1 MRFPIGPTR
10 GAGDTLAAGQIL
22 LKLHNPGGAPMA
34 RLRDERGGLD
44 APIWGAFLLLLF
56 GLFFSAYVS
65 YHALTL
71 FRGQVQQDLDQA
83 TRLAAAQLQP
93 GTALAGGAGVD
104 TQAATSTFQRVLP
117 QVLATLPAGVATGPW
132 STAALQTYEQAGGRT
147 PDPPGWPVT
156 GPGVFAEIAAPVHVR
171 LFGVAPVGFTMTVAA
186 FELAP
191 VRNTRNQSWQT
202 GG

>member
-1 MRFPIGPTR
+1 
-10 GAGDTLAAGQIL
+10 
-22 LKLHNPGGAPMA
+22 MA

-44 APIWGAFLLLLF
+44 APIWWCFALLLF
-56 GLFFSAYVS
+56 GLFFSAYAS
-65 YHALTL
+65 YHALAL

-104 TQAATSTFQRVLP
+104 APAATTLFERVLP
-117 QVLATLPAGVATGPW
+117 QVLATLPAGVTTGPW
-132 STAALQTYEQAGGRT
+132 STAAFQTYTQARGST
-147 PDPPGWPVT
+147 SDPLGWPVT
-156 GPGVFAEIAAPVHVR
+156 GPGVFAEIAAPVQAR
-171 LFGVAPVGFTMTVAA
+171 LFGVAPVQFTMTVAA

-191 VRNTRNQSWQT
+191 VRVTDTQTWQT